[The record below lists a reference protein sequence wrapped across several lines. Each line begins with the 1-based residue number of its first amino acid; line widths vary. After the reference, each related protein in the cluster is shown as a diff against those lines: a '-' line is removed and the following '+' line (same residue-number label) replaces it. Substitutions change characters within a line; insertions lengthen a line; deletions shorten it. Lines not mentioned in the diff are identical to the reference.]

1 MIDLDSRS
9 TNTYIPFNVYEP
21 EGSICDHK
29 SLNIF
34 PYRLKEYVPLGA
46 LHFNWA
52 KYSMST
58 EESKFSSP
66 YNVHITKEGKPD
78 FIFKSR
84 DVEHTEENI
93 LACHYLSMAF
103 FQKYNFFPYTM
114 HPNLKP
120 SKINSIPI
128 PSRIATRFRCS
139 ENRELGDWLNII
151 YTPSGYIYNNDGNCI
166 GFLEIPYELYI
177 LMFHRLYSLPDDTI
191 YELHKKS
198 YNYADLVSDIHY
210 STRIVIDER
219 YDLVGGENT
228 LANYLSSE
236 GIISVLDKD
245 GETKT
250 IYKDVIN
257 KVSNIFEY
265 VTGETINIKTKKQII
280 NV

>member
-1 MIDLDSRS
+1 MIDLDNRV
-9 TNTYIPFNVYEP
+9 TNTYIPFNVCER

-58 EESKFSSP
+58 EESRFGSP

-84 DVEHTEENI
+84 DVEPKEENI

-103 FQKYNFFPYTM
+103 FQKYNFFPYTL
-114 HPNLKP
+114 HPNLKRNI
-120 SKINSIPI
+120 INSIAI
-128 PSRIATRFRCS
+128 PSRVATRFRCS
-139 ENRELGDWLNII
+139 ENGELGDEFNII

-166 GFLEIPYELYI
+166 GFLEIPYKLYI

-191 YELHKKS
+191 YELNRKYHI
-198 YNYADLVSDIHY
+198 YADLVSDIYY
-210 STRIVIDER
+210 STRVVIDER
-219 YDLVGGENT
+219 YDLMDGEIT
-228 LANYLSSE
+228 LSKYLQSE
-236 GIISVLDKD
+236 NIISLLDKD
-245 GETKT
+245 GEIK
-250 IYKDVIN
+250 IVNKDVFN
-257 KVSNIFEY
+257 KVSNVFEY